1 MGSHSTVGAGGGPTI
16 ERTALRTSWRGLDSV
31 LLEDGEAPVRE
42 RLAASLPREHGVE
55 VAVELNEPFVEG
67 DQRAGFQELLYE
79 FDVSR
84 ARRRGRRRR
93 RASGADR
100 FDQCRSDLGGSWHMS

>member
-1 MGSHSTVGAGGGPTI
+1 M
-16 ERTALRTSWRGLDSV
+16 
-31 LLEDGEAPVRE
+31 LEEGEAPVRE
-42 RLAASLPREHGVE
+42 RAAAALPREHGVE

-67 DQRAGFQELLYE
+67 EQRAGFQELLDE

-93 RASGADR
+93 RAGRTALISVDPAWVGRGTCRRGADAGWPR
-100 FDQCRSDLGGSWHMS
+100 RPDRSEQPR